1 MLLRSMKNNTIHKE
15 TGPLIKEWAK
25 FLQCDESANAVI
37 VEAYSKRR
45 PVILR
50 GPFFEQTARTL
61 AVD

>member
-50 GPFFEQTARTL
+50 GPVFE
-61 AVD
+61 